1 MADPVEAQ
9 EDIEDELERAGEAIG
24 LAVMAVLA
32 RRLGKVKAG
41 EYAAAYAAMNV
52 DMAEIER
59 ITERGR
65 RKLQSIAD
73 DAMDDMGK
81 GNDAWARPY
90 YSARKI
96 EQVAVSDHPTLAA
109 KLAQGKKEARAAIS
123 SLVDTSVF
131 GLAGK
136 RPDGSMVVQ
145 RIRPAYLS
153 AITDATAAMAA
164 GEQAYTQAISQAVKT
179 LADGGLRVIYP
190 STYEKKVLDATGRFV
205 VATETATRAK
215 PLTRELYGAVRMN
228 VMGTY
233 RATMADIR
241 QAQGKEFGAD
251 GVEISAHVP
260 SAEDHEPY
268 QGRRYPTRVWNL
280 LQGSLARPIETG
292 YNCRHTVSPVIM
304 GIGKQAYT
312 NAELKAMRK
321 RSSGDVTFRGL
332 RDELTMSR
340 YDASQYV
347 RGVERSLRSANNAAY
362 LMEQAGQD
370 ASAAKAIVKAKTGEY
385 TRICKAVGITPQMDR
400 TRAYVV

>member
-1 MADPVEAQ
+1 MVQDPVEAQ

-41 EYAAAYAAMNV
+41 EYAAAYAAMND

-65 RKLQSIAD
+65 GKLQSIAD

-81 GNDAWARPY
+81 GNDEWARPY

-109 KLAQGKKEARAAIS
+109 KLNQGKKEAREAIS

-145 RIRPAYLS
+145 RIRPSYLS

-179 LADGGLRVIYP
+179 LANGGLRVIYQ
-190 STYEKKVLDATGRFV
+190 SGA
-205 VATETATRAK
+205 
-215 PLTRELYGAVRMN
+215 TRELYGAVRMN

-362 LMEQAGQD
+362 LLEQAGQD
-370 ASAAKAIVKAKTGEY
+370 ASAAKAIVKSKTSEY